1 MQNPIE
7 VYDFRVLRAWDQ
19 GLRVLRW
26 ISKLEGFSRC
36 RVFFRFKVHIV
47 RLLFNLGLYDF
58 EDLRL

>member
-26 ISKLEGFSRC
+26 ISKLKGLSRC
-36 RVFFRFKVHIV
+36 RVFSRFKVHIV

-58 EDLRL
+58 